1 MKHKAIKLFF
11 AVILFSIFSLTNVY
25 AQDKLIGTW
34 ERTGDDFAGAQVKVF
49 KTGSSFK
56 GKIVFATPSMV
67 EGCFGVGEIKWMN
80 VIKAGKGYYEM
91 DDLSKNGSD
100 CSSWYA
106 YKYIEF
112 TDDTHITITSM
123 TTDPST
129 SGNFQTWTKI
139 SSE

>member
-1 MKHKAIKLFF
+1 MKQPLKLFF
-11 AVILFSIFSLTNVY
+11 AVLALSFLCFNALY

-56 GKIVFATPSMV
+56 GKIVFATQLMK
-67 EGCFGVGEIKWMN
+67 EGCFAEGEIKWMN
-80 VIKAGKGYYEM
+80 IIKAGKGYYEM
-91 DDLSKNGSD
+91 DDLSKSAGD

-112 TDDTHITITSM
+112 TDDNNISITSM

-129 SGNFQTWTKI
+129 SGNFQTWKKI
-139 SSE
+139 SDE

>member
-1 MKHKAIKLFF
+1 MKYLSLL
-11 AVILFSIFSLTNVY
+11 LFSFVLLLSSNSF

-34 ERTGDDFAGAQVKVF
+34 ERTGDDLAGAQVKVF
-49 KTGSSFK
+49 KTGSTFK
-56 GKIVFATPSMV
+56 GKIVFSTQAMK
-67 EGCFGVGEIKWMN
+67 EACFDVGEIKWMN
-80 VIKAGKGYYEM
+80 IIKAGKGYYEM

-112 TDDTHITITSM
+112 SDDTHITITSM
-123 TTDPST
+123 TTDPTT

-139 SSE
+139 SDD

>member
-1 MKHKAIKLFF
+1 MKYLSLLLFF
-11 AVILFSIFSLTNVY
+11 FVLLLSSNSF

-34 ERTGDDFAGAQVKVF
+34 ERTGDDLAGAQVKVF
-49 KTGSSFK
+49 KTGSTFK
-56 GKIVFATPSMV
+56 GKIVFSTQAMK
-67 EGCFGVGEIKWMN
+67 EACFDVGEIKWMN
-80 VIKAGKGYYEM
+80 IIKAGKGYYEM

-112 TDDTHITITSM
+112 SDDTHITITSM
-123 TTDPST
+123 TTDPTT

-139 SSE
+139 SDD

>member
-1 MKHKAIKLFF
+1 MKYLSLL
-11 AVILFSIFSLTNVY
+11 LFSFVLLISSNSF

-34 ERTGDDFAGAQVKVF
+34 ERTGDDLAGAQVKVF
-49 KTGSSFK
+49 KTGSTFK
-56 GKIVFATPSMV
+56 GKIVFSTQAMK
-67 EGCFGVGEIKWMN
+67 EACFDVGEIKWMN
-80 VIKAGKGYYEM
+80 IIKAGKGYYEM

-112 TDDTHITITSM
+112 SDDTHITITSM
-123 TTDPST
+123 TTDPTT

-139 SSE
+139 SDD